1 MCKDVGTLR
10 ALDAHRVSGR
20 LGGRMEPAQRD
31 KATLTAHIQPAL
43 PADAH
48 VIAAMVGELLHEIMA
63 AVSEKVFRFDH
74 HETEARARAW
84 LSDGS
89 YLVWL
94 ARDAGACV
102 GFLAVYQSYALY
114 TEGVYGTIPEF
125 YVRPSHRSRGIG
137 TALMAE
143 SKKVDRPED
152 GDALKSQRL
161 PCRNSIG
168 RSRFTNARDSRS
180 RADAS

>member
-1 MCKDVGTLR
+1 
-10 ALDAHRVSGR
+10 
-20 LGGRMEPAQRD
+20 MENAQRD
-31 KATLTAHIQPAL
+31 KTTVNARIQPAL

-48 VIAAMVGELLHEIMA
+48 VIAAMVGELLHEIMT
-63 AVSEKVFRFDH
+63 AVSDKVFHFDH
-74 HETEARARAW
+74 HETKARARAW

-94 ARDAGACV
+94 ARDGGACV

-137 TALMAE
+137 RALIAE
-143 SKKVDRPED
+143 LKKIGQARGWRRLEVTTPPLPQFDRTLAFYQRQGFTISGGHKLKVD
-152 GDALKSQRL
+152 L
-161 PCRNSIG
+161 
-168 RSRFTNARDSRS
+168 T
-180 RADAS
+180 

>member
-1 MCKDVGTLR
+1 
-10 ALDAHRVSGR
+10 
-20 LGGRMEPAQRD
+20 MENAQRD
-31 KATLTAHIQPAL
+31 KTTVNARIQPAL

-48 VIAAMVGELLHEIMA
+48 VIAAMVGELLHEIMT
-63 AVSEKVFRFDH
+63 AVSDKVFHFDH

-94 ARDAGACV
+94 ARDGGACV

-137 TALMAE
+137 TALIAE
-143 SKKVDRPED
+143 SKKVGQARGWRRLEVTTPPLPQFDRTLAFYQRQ
-152 GDALKSQRL
+152 GFTISGGRKLKVDL
-161 PCRNSIG
+161 
-168 RSRFTNARDSRS
+168 T
-180 RADAS
+180 